1 MLLYVLWSYFYL
13 KQSFYY
19 HTGPLEVAISG
30 GVAGACFWSSV
41 FPTDVVK
48 SRVQT
53 GSNNSGYPKGFLS
66 LTYTIFKREGI
77 RALYKVKQSCV
88 SLNCLS
94 IHSWKNAD

>member
-48 SRVQT
+48 SRVQVSVVT
-53 GSNNSGYPKGFLS
+53 VLLITCMLVFSRLCNILGKL
-66 LTYTIFKREGI
+66 
-77 RALYKVKQSCV
+77 KQGQ
-88 SLNCLS
+88 
-94 IHSWKNAD
+94 